1 METDTAMSQGQSESV
16 ESSQGASDVSSSSE
30 GTTLSQVTSGQGMSG
45 ELGVEAPQ
53 YTPNFKFKYTDSSK
67 DETFERE
74 FDEFVRGAIKDKDS
88 EAKIRELY
96 EKAYGLDYV
105 KPKLNQTRE
114 QYKALHTEHQE
125 LNQGLNELSSM
136 LQRGDLENF
145 FGALKIPQDK
155 VFQYVLDKLN
165 YAQLP
170 PEQKRAYDEQ
180 NALQNRSIMQERMM
194 SQMQE
199 QIQTQA
205 TQARTFELESAVSAP
220 QVKTIAEA
228 YDARVGQPGA
238 FKAEIIRRGQLAYY
252 TTGEDIP
259 VAQALNDTVTYVSR
273 LLGMPGQADQSTT
286 GAQGFQAG
294 QAGLAAQSQG
304 ARPPVIPNLGS
315 GRNVSTVAKQVRT
328 LSDIESVYN
337 EKFGR

>member
-1 METDTAMSQGQSESV
+1 MEMDNVGQDQGSAIESQQASPESASSTEGASLNQV
-16 ESSQGASDVSSSSE
+16 VSSQGGASE
-30 GTTLSQVTSGQGMSG
+30 GGL
-45 ELGVEAPQ
+45 EAAQ

-74 FDEFVRGAIKDKDS
+74 FDDFVRGAIKDKDS
-88 EAKIRELY
+88 EAKVRELY

-114 QYKALHTEHQE
+114 QFRTLQTEHTE
-125 LNQGLNELSSM
+125 LNQGLNELSQM

-180 NALQNRSIMQERMM
+180 NAMQSRAVMQERMM

-205 TQARTFELESAVSAP
+205 TQARTFELETAVSSP
-220 QVKTIAEA
+220 QVKTIADT

-286 GAQGFQAG
+286 GAQGFQA
-294 QAGLAAQSQG
+294 AQSQS